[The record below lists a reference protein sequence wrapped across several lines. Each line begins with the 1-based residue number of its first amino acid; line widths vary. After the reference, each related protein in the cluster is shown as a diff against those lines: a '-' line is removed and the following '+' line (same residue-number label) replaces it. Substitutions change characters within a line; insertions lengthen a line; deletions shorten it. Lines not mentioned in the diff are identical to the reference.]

1 MLIVLMVLA
10 VLLVAVLSIW
20 AWRLLQQVK
29 RQEAEQKRQVQ
40 ALEDDA
46 RAQRDRVNKS
56 IQIIANTIVA
66 GDKMSL
72 TEAAMRLGV
81 LLESLGI
88 DDVSR
93 EQLAPLFKLAEATAH
108 IPILEEW
115 KKLPTKKKLA
125 FDKQREALEQD
136 YRDFVV
142 QCCQNLRGRKF

>member
-1 MLIVLMVLA
+1 MVLA
-10 VLLVAVLSIW
+10 ALLLVFLAIW

-29 RQEAEQKRQVQ
+29 RQEREQQRQVQ

-46 RAQRDRVNKS
+46 RAQRERVNKS
-56 IQIIANTIVA
+56 IQIIANTVVT
-66 GDKMSL
+66 GDQMSL
-72 TEAAMRLGV
+72 TEAAMRLAV
-81 LLESLGI
+81 LLESLAI
-88 DDVSR
+88 DDASR
-93 EQLAPLFKLAEATAH
+93 EELAPLFKLADATAH

-125 FDKQREALEQD
+125 FDKQRESLEQD

>member
-10 VLLVAVLSIW
+10 ALLLVFLAIW

-29 RQEAEQKRQVQ
+29 RQEREQQRQVQ

-46 RAQRDRVNKS
+46 RAQRERVNKS
-56 IQIIANTIVA
+56 IQIIANTVVT
-66 GDKMSL
+66 GDQMSL
-72 TEAAMRLGV
+72 TEAAMRLAV
-81 LLESLGI
+81 LLESLAI
-88 DDVSR
+88 DDASR
-93 EQLAPLFKLAEATAH
+93 EELAPLFKLADATAH

-125 FDKQREALEQD
+125 FDKQRQSLEQD